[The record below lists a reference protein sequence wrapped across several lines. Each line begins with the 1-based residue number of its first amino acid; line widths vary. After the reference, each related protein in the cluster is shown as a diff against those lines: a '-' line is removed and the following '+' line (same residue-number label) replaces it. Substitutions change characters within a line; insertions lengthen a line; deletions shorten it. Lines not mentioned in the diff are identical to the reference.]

1 MSTLEQEKSAPFL
14 FCHYVKSFFTVGCL
28 IYIYVSDCFWE
39 LDLNPFLKV
48 KVSLFRSLFVWY
60 HLTHQIC
67 LLNYTLL
74 STFAPFCFKLA
85 HIQLPIPS
93 HTHSY
98 TNTYIMDW
106 YSLTK
111 NETFFTTLLFHKLSE
126 TVTIRRYFCVR
137 KYFPKRVKLIEQN
150 KWEWHRFEWIKMKS
164 Q

>member
-48 KVSLFRSLFVWY
+48 KVSFFVWY

-85 HIQLPIPS
+85 HIQLPIVT
-93 HTHSY
+93 HTSGSNIVTFY
-98 TNTYIMDW
+98 TFV
-106 YSLTK
+106 LVK
-111 NETFFTTLLFHKLSE
+111 Q
-126 TVTIRRYFCVR
+126 FC
-137 KYFPKRVKLIEQN
+137 PN
-150 KWEWHRFEWIKMKS
+150 GEWILYEIWRGWNPIQKINEDDIDS
-164 Q
+164 R